1 MKNKIA
7 LGSLKSKDENGVGA
21 VQGALAALCGVL
33 LPVWMRHLQTSKDQ
47 SDVAVQ
53 RMLHSFAGI
62 EGQLKKCAEL
72 EGLSCSPA
80 QENVESMYMALQYQ
94 DRYGQMLSLLHEDMD
109 RLLAVIGSPTS
120 IDHDFDAA
128 KWLANLESKYAM
140 TEQHRDHSGKSD
152 EQQAE
157 DNGTSFF

>member
-1 MKNKIA
+1 MKNKLA
-7 LGSLKSKDENGVGA
+7 PGSLKSNDEKAVGA
-21 VQGALAALCGVL
+21 VDGALAALCGVL

-62 EGQLKKCAEL
+62 EGQLKQCAEL
-72 EGLSCSPA
+72 AELSESPA

-94 DRYGQMLSLLHEDMD
+94 DRYGQMLSLLHEDMG
-109 RLLAVIGSPTS
+109 RLLAMIRNPTS
-120 IDHDFDAA
+120 VDHDFDAA

-140 TEQHRDHSGKSD
+140 TEQHGNHSGKSD
-152 EQQAE
+152 EQQAA
-157 DNGTSFF
+157 DNETSFF